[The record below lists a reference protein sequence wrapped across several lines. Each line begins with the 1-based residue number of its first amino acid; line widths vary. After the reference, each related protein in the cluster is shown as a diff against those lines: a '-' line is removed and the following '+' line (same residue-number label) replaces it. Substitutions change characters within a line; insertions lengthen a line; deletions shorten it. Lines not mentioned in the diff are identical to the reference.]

1 MIQGGLAGWK
11 WHWQNHLMT
20 TSRANQIKAK
30 AHQYYVFGI
39 ACFSVIVTIVV
50 TVMVIVHR
58 NSS

>member
-1 MIQGGLAGWK
+1 
-11 WHWQNHLMT
+11 MT

-30 AHQYYVFGI
+30 AFQYYAFGI